1 MRIIVSDSS
10 CLIDLRKA
18 SLLDAFQRLPYDI
31 LIPNTLFEDEL
42 LKFTPSQ
49 KQALIAGGLKVVDLP
64 GARVIRARQIIQ
76 QAPRLSIHDGFAFVL
91 AESHPGCILL
101 TGDSHLRSLAS
112 TYGIE
117 VHGLLWVLDEFH
129 AHGLC
134 AAAELVAA
142 LRTLEQDPT
151 VRLPRRELMA
161 FIRRFESAR

>member
-18 SLLDAFQRLPYDI
+18 SLLDTFQRLPYEV

-42 LKFTPSQ
+42 LKFTTSQ

-64 GARVIRARQIIQ
+64 SARVVRARQVIQ
-76 QAPRLSIHDGFAFVL
+76 QAPRLSIHDAFAFVL

-101 TGDSHLRSLAS
+101 TGDGHLRALAS
-112 TYGIE
+112 DHAIE
-117 VHGLLWVLDEFH
+117 VHGLLWVLDELH
-129 AHGLC
+129 THGLC
-134 AAAELVAA
+134 AAPEIAAA
-142 LRTLEQDPT
+142 LRTLEQDPA

-161 FIRRFESAR
+161 SIRRFESGR